1 MFSSSELCVV
11 CVLAPALRRKKA
23 ARSFRHKVHFL
34 LPLLLLPPRVMSSE
48 TPLNFHPPTHQ
59 IVVLRSYTAV
69 STSPLTPVSSFL
81 CISIQSKKKIYITPQ
96 PNRNCVCRVNCLLWL
111 LLRLSAFFFLRRT
124 AAQPPA
130 TH

>member
-1 MFSSSELCVV
+1 
-11 CVLAPALRRKKA
+11 
-23 ARSFRHKVHFL
+23 
-34 LPLLLLPPRVMSSE
+34 VMSSE
-48 TPLNFHPPTHQ
+48 TPLNFHPPIHQ

-81 CISIQSKKKIYITPQ
+81 CISIQSKKKIYITPRS
-96 PNRNCVCRVNCLLWL
+96 NRNCVCRVNCLLWP

-124 AAQPPA
+124 AAQPLPPA